1 MKAENKQ
8 KIEEIIHEI
17 VFGSRK
23 SKIKKILDYSGDE
36 FESNDDFIQLATE
49 EEIQLNSRL
58 NDIIKY
64 FLNEN

>member
-23 SKIKKILDYSGDE
+23 SKIKTILYYSGDE

-49 EEIQLNSRL
+49 KEIQLNSRL